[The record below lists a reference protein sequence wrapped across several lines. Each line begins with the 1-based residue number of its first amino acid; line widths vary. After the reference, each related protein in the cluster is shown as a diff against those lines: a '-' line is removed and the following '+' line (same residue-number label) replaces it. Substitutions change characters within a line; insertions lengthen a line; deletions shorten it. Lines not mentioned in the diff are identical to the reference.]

1 MLGRDRGVGRLAGA
15 PLAGDE
21 ESVRA
26 ARSHDGSAGRS
37 TTGAACGT
45 TCDPPLGRRADAGR
59 AGLIRAQTE
68 HRGSVDTAEGYAGY
82 EELAPLDL
90 LDPLGHK
97 IGRVEKL
104 FFNRRGGL
112 EYVRV
117 RIGLLFTED
126 VLIPVQEAA
135 LDRAARSLTLK

>member
-1 MLGRDRGVGRLAGA
+1 M
-15 PLAGDE
+15 
-21 ESVRA
+21 
-26 ARSHDGSAGRS
+26 
-37 TTGAACGT
+37 T
-45 TCDPPLGRRADAGR
+45 
-59 AGLIRAQTE
+59 RAQTKR
-68 HRGSVDTAEGYAGY
+68 RGFEGLVDASEDYSGY

-104 FFNRRGGL
+104 FFNGDGGP

-117 RIGLLFTED
+117 RIGLLFARY
-126 VLIPVQEAA
+126 VLIPVQAVA